1 MMPDFMLARLTIVLE
16 NGNADP
22 GTGHAPTSGAAG
34 LQLSK
39 SPFWTKFRRGT
50 QEWIFLHKTS
60 WPSRA
65 EVQPGRENVADGGIK
80 FLCT

>member
-16 NGNADP
+16 NGHADP

-34 LQLSK
+34 FQLSK
-39 SPFWTKFRRGT
+39 SPFWTKFRRET